1 MHTTPLGSE
10 MGFSLLEWL
19 IVLAIVAMLAQMAA
33 TPLHRWVHHLTGQ
46 HRSQAL
52 VQDLWLARQEAI
64 RHGTLAV
71 LCASP
76 TQQHCASQG
85 PWHTGWMLF
94 IDTNRNAFWDEGE
107 SVVQRHTGFTDG
119 WTLTGNSLIH
129 RHVSYAPTGYT
140 RSPNGAL
147 QIGTFT
153 LCPPVDSPHQGHQ
166 IVINSQGR
174 PRLQTAPTGT
184 CVEAPF

>member
-1 MHTTPLGSE
+1 MHTTPIGSQ

-46 HRSQAL
+46 HRMQAL
-52 VQDLWLARQEAI
+52 VQHIWLARQEAI

-76 TQQHCASQG
+76 TQQYCASQG

-94 IDTNRNAFWDEGE
+94 IDTNRNAVWDEGE
-107 SVVQRHTGFTDG
+107 TVVQRHAGFNDG
-119 WTLTGNSLIH
+119 WTLTGNSPIQRNL
-129 RHVSYAPTGYT
+129 SYAPTGYS
-140 RSPNGAL
+140 RSATGAL

-153 LCPPVDSPHQGHQ
+153 LCPPAGSPYTGRQ
-166 IVINSQGR
+166 IVINSMGR
-174 PRLQTAPTGT
+174 PRTQNAPIGSCT
-184 CVEAPF
+184 